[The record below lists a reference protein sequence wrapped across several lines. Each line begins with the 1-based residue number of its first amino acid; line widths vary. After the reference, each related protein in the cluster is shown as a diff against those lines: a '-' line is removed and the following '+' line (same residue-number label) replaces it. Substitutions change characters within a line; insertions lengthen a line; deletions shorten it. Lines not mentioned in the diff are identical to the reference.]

1 LPLFFRAVVRVAT
14 AALISLGAA
23 ACSKA
28 VPPANPAQA
37 AATTVTT
44 AAAISRDD
52 TASLDASGSFVADE
66 SADVAALSS
75 GTVTETP
82 ASVGQFVEAGAILV
96 RLDNREALLRLEQAK
111 AAHQQAENDLGGAKG
126 AAATAAS
133 QAVLA
138 NENVK
143 RYSEMLKSGDIS
155 RSTYEQTVQQGL
167 VADEQARTAR
177 QRVESSQAAITS
189 ARAQEALAA
198 KAAEDTAI
206 RAPFGGFVSERAAA
220 VGEYVTPGL
229 VVARVLKMT
238 PIMLN
243 ALVPE
248 SDAGRVDVGTEAIAH
263 VAAHPTREFRGRVRV
278 LSPAVDANTRTLTA
292 HIAFNNPDHA
302 LRPGMFGT
310 VRLLEQAQRQAI
322 LIPRA
327 AALNDGPGATQVFV
341 ISNGVATA
349 RDVRLGDAVGE
360 LVRVISGVAAGDVVA
375 TSGVSRLRDGMK
387 VNAETR

>member
-1 LPLFFRAVVRVAT
+1 MPPSFRAVVSTSAV
-14 AALISLGAA
+14 ALICLAAA

-28 VPPANPAQA
+28 ATPATPAQP
-37 AATTVTT
+37 AATSITT

-75 GTVTETP
+75 GTVVETP
-82 ASVGQFVEAGAILV
+82 ASVGQFVEAHAVLV

-111 AAHQQAENDLGGAKG
+111 AAHQQAINDLAGAKG

-133 QAVLA
+133 QAALA

-167 VADEQARTAR
+167 VADDQARMAR

-189 ARAQEALAA
+189 AHAQEALAS

-206 RAPFGGFVSERAAA
+206 RAPFAGFVSERAAA
-220 VGEYVTPGL
+220 IGEYVTPGL

-248 SDAGRVDVGTEAIAH
+248 SDAGRVGVGTEAIAH
-263 VAAHPTREFRGRVRV
+263 VAAHPTREFRGKVRV

-341 ISNGVATA
+341 ISNGVASA
-349 RDVRLGDAVGE
+349 RDVRLGDAIGE

>member
-1 LPLFFRAVVRVAT
+1 MPHSFRAIVSPMAV
-14 AALISLGAA
+14 ALICLGAG

-28 VPPANPAQA
+28 ATPATPAQA
-37 AATTVTT
+37 AATIVTT
-44 AAAISRDD
+44 AAAITRDD

-82 ASVGQFVEAGAILV
+82 ASVGQFVDAGAVLV

-111 AAHQQAENDLGGAKG
+111 AAHQQAVNDLEGAKG

-133 QAVLA
+133 QAALA

-167 VADEQARTAR
+167 VADEQARMAR
-177 QRVESSQAAITS
+177 QRVDSSQAAITS

-206 RAPFGGFVSERAAA
+206 RAPFAGFVSERAAA
-220 VGEYVTPGL
+220 IGEYVTPGL

-248 SDAGRVDVGTEAIAH
+248 SDAGRVAVGTEAVAH

-310 VRLLEQAQRQAI
+310 VRLLEGAQRQAV

-341 ISNGVATA
+341 ISNGVASA
-349 RDVRLGDAVGE
+349 RDVRLGDALGE
-360 LVRVISGVAAGDVVA
+360 LVRVISGVVAGDVVA